1 MSEII
6 RFVMNEKALKMAEK
20 ENKIVAIVNPSL
32 NKKMIKEIIEKNYG
46 IKVEKINTLISPKA
60 EKKAIIK
67 LSTGFSAIDF
77 YAKIGLL

>member
-6 RFVMNEKALKMAEK
+6 RFIMNEKALKMAES
-20 ENKIVAIVNPSL
+20 ENKIVAIVDLGL
-32 NKKMIKEIIEKNYG
+32 NKRKIKELIEKTYG
-46 IKVEKINTLISPKA
+46 MKVEKVNTLISTKT

-67 LSTGFSAIDF
+67 LAQGFSAIDF